1 METPA
6 QKNPRVE
13 LTQDSDGNVIVEP
26 KQADD
31 QSYPPGTTVTIPG
44 VETPVVIGED
54 GTGKIP
60 NSELPTEPTK
70 GTPVITVPGG
80 QPTNAGHTVTT
91 PAKGVQAVNG
101 ELPQPL
107 ELSELQLI
115 ITKWLDEEGRPL
127 KSEVSATPEDMA
139 RDLAAFEHGS
149 FAGYIFSETTVEE
162 NVVTHVFR
170 KVASNGGD
178 TSDDFIPVVPSEKTP
193 VKNLDKLTDA
203 EKAAVKKKVEDA
215 NPGKTVTVDD
225 KGNAT
230 VTDPT
235 SGKTAII
242 PSTDLV
248 EKSDDFIPVVPSEK
262 TPVKNLD
269 NLTDAEK
276 AAVKK
281 KVEDANPGKTVTVD
295 DKGNATVTD
304 PTSGKTAIIPST
316 DLVEKLKEDTNT
328 ANKRTVSSKKVLPN
342 TGTADASTSIALG
355 VMAAVAGLGLVA
367 KRRKEE
373 D

>member
-1 METPA
+1 M
-6 QKNPRVE
+6 
-13 LTQDSDGNVIVEP
+13 
-26 KQADD
+26 
-31 QSYPPGTTVTIPG
+31 
-44 VETPVVIGED
+44 
-54 GTGKIP
+54 
-60 NSELPTEPTK
+60 
-70 GTPVITVPGG
+70 
-80 QPTNAGHTVTT
+80 
-91 PAKGVQAVNG
+91 
-101 ELPQPL
+101 

-149 FAGYIFSETTVEE
+149 FAGYIFSETTVKG

-178 TSDDFIPVVPSEKTP
+178 TSDAFIPVVPSEKTP
-193 VKNLDKLTDA
+193 VKDLDKLTDA

-248 EKSDDFIPVVPSEK
+248 EK
-262 TPVKNLD
+262 
-269 NLTDAEK
+269 A
-276 AAVKK
+276 
-281 KVEDANPGKTVTVD
+281 
-295 DKGNATVTD
+295 
-304 PTSGKTAIIPST
+304 
-316 DLVEKLKEDTNT
+316 KEDTNT
-328 ANKRTVSSKKVLPN
+328 ANKGTVSSKKVLPN